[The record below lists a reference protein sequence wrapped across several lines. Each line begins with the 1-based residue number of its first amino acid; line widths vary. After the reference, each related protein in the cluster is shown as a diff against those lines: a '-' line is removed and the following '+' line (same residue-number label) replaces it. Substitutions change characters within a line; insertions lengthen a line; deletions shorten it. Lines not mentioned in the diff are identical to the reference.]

1 LKLSRND
8 LRIKNR
14 RSEITIN
21 TDKNEVITIKN
32 KKHLSKEEVS
42 KLLGVDPYERTRVPT
57 KEEMN
62 LFRQEL
68 DELKKRENKIDKDIT
83 AEDIKMIQQKLNLED
98 VVIKLEKDI

>member
-1 LKLSRND
+1 
-8 LRIKNR
+8 
-14 RSEITIN
+14 
-21 TDKNEVITIKN
+21 
-32 KKHLSKEEVS
+32 
-42 KLLGVDPYERTRVPT
+42 
-57 KEEMN
+57 MN